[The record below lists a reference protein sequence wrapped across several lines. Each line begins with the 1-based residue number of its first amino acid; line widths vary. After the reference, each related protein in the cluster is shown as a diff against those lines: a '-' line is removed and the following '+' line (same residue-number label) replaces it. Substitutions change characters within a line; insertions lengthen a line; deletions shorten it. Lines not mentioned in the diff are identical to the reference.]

1 MMDETLLNY
10 TLYLGTYV
18 IEQCKSYECRLP
30 HNSTPSMKMSY
41 THGKNILRSSFDGC
55 FDLNVSTIHDF
66 QRGIGMDKACKSD
79 SDESFQ
85 DD

>member
-1 MMDETLLNY
+1 
-10 TLYLGTYV
+10 
-18 IEQCKSYECRLP
+18 
-30 HNSTPSMKMSY
+30 MSY

-66 QRGIGMDKACKSD
+66 QQGIGMDKACKSD

-85 DD
+85 DDWLQVIGRKNENSQNIKNIYIM